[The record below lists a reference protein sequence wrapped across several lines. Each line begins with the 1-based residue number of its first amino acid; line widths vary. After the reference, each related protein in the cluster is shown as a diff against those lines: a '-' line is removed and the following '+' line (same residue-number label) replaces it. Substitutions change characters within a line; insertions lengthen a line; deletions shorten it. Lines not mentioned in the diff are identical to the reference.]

1 MNKQDKIVRE
11 AIIESLVTLR
21 MVHVWER
28 DWYKKEDVREYI
40 SDYYGK
46 IHKIIQTANRRY
58 WELIRCADCGIY
70 LITSCSNRGR
80 KDIRCPFGCR
90 DCHKKEA
97 SKERSTAYYQT
108 DYGIIKRQIQN
119 AKRNRGSSKRSTEDE
134 KEKASSSEEKKESFV
149 GHVRLILS
157 LIEGRFISWQEI
169 KSIILDYFD
178 KWKQHPLE
186 YWLKLCNMTA

>member
-11 AIIESLVTLR
+11 AIIDSLVTLR

-28 DWYKKEDVREYI
+28 NWYKKEDVREYI
-40 SDYYGK
+40 SAYYK
-46 IHKIIQTANRRY
+46 TIREIIQTANRRY
-58 WELIRCADCGIY
+58 WELTRCADCKIY

-80 KDIRCPFGCR
+80 ADIRCPFGCR
-90 DCHKKEA
+90 EYHKKKS
-97 SKERSTAYYQT
+97 SKDRSTAYYQT
-108 DYGIIKRQIQN
+108 DYGIIKRRIQN
-119 AKRNRGSSKRSTEDE
+119 AKRDRGSLKCSTEDE

-157 LIEGRFISWQEI
+157 LIEGRFISCQEI
-169 KSIILDYFD
+169 KIILLDYFD